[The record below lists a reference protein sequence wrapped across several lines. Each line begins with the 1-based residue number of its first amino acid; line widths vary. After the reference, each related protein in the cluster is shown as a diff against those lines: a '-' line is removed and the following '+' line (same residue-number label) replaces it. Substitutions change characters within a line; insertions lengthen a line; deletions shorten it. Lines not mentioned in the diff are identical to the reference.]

1 MWKSTIALT
10 RRWDFHIN
18 NLTNTFYIFL
28 QCIYIIPDTYET
40 AECGSSKRNNLHWK
54 KLPQSLFRAAR
65 ERQGGWDT
73 TEQHTECESRTPPTD
88 SNNKQSQDRRN
99 VGERN
104 LNETRKIHPKVINLS
119 KRNLTESE
127 IKLLKNELK
136 FTPTPNE
143 DKTMLGADIDVF

>member
-1 MWKSTIALT
+1 
-10 RRWDFHIN
+10 
-18 NLTNTFYIFL
+18 
-28 QCIYIIPDTYET
+28 
-40 AECGSSKRNNLHWK
+40 
-54 KLPQSLFRAAR
+54 LFRAAR